1 MFTWISGLFRESAEV
16 RRLRD
21 EVAELKAAGRNL
33 MVAGPEVGTPV
44 FSAGSARQ
52 QLEAFK
58 GWVYAAVRP
67 IAQRIAGQE
76 VKVGRR
82 VRRRTG
88 QRVKAVEIEEL
99 GSHPLTAALADPN
112 PVMVP
117 WSLMFSTVAALEL
130 CGVGYWWLSEA
141 DGKLEIWPLPPSW
154 VLPKRGGATFESY
167 EVRPPG
173 QVEPTALSADDVIRF
188 SYPSPGDPFGS
199 VSPLQACAAAVNGDQ
214 SIQSAQARAF
224 SQGLWPGMGVRLAR
238 NPGVGGQQGN
248 RPELNSYQRA
258 QIISAVKQAYRG
270 VANFGEPIIL
280 DGVIEEVFKLTNSP
294 HEMDFLDS
302 SNLTKKRIFQAF
314 GTNPLIAGEIEGTN
328 RAQAVVAER
337 LFLSGTVN
345 PKIELLSQ
353 CLTGWMSW
361 RYRDPNLVVW
371 VEPAVADDD
380 ETADR
385 RLALAAKFGAVT
397 KDELRAQAGLPPLGP
412 GKGGDELVSAQP
424 AGGNGAAKRSRARR
438 KFVGPGGLRCSC
450 TGTSCTCAAGN
461 GNGKS
466 RLVLPE

>member
-1 MFTWISGLFRESAEV
+1 MFSWISSLFRESDEV
-16 RRLRD
+16 RQLRD

-88 QRVKAVEIEEL
+88 QRVKAVEVEEQAN
-99 GSHPLTAALADPN
+99 HPLALALADPN

-117 WSLMFSTVAALEL
+117 WSLMFSTVATLEL
-130 CGVGYWWLSEA
+130 TGLGYWWLAEGEGGA
-141 DGKLEIWPLPPSW
+141 LQIWPLPPSW

-173 QVEPTALSADDVIRF
+173 QVEPSVLPAEDVVRF
-188 SYPSPGDPFGS
+188 AYPSPGDPFGS
-199 VSPLQACAAAVNGDQ
+199 VSPLRACAAAVNADET
-214 SIQSAQARAF
+214 IQGAQARAF
-224 SQGLWPGMGVRLAR
+224 SQGLWPGMGIRLAR
-238 NPGVGGQQGN
+238 NPGVNGQQGN
-248 RPELNSYQRA
+248 RPVLNEHQRA
-258 QIISAVKQAYRG
+258 QVIHAVKQAYRG
-270 VANFGEPIIL
+270 VTNYGEPIIL

-361 RYRDPNLVVW
+361 RYRTPELVVW

-380 ETADR
+380 EADDR
-385 RLALAAKFGAVT
+385 RLGMAAKYGACTVN
-397 KDELRAQAGLPPLGP
+397 ELRSRAGLPPLAD
-412 GKGGDELVSAQP
+412 GDRLVSP
-424 AGGNGAAKRSRARR
+424 APAGNGASKRSRARR

-461 GNGKS
+461 GQGKG
-466 RLVLPE
+466 RIVLPG